1 MFVKEQKQMAS
12 KIVSARVKHTGYLA
26 GYFALL
32 LYTVSGLMFQGSVW
46 LLAGALC
53 WFGIVSR
60 FFGNYIYNY
69 NKKRLEEISL
79 RTERQKREETNGDQK
94 GKKSILNFGFLS
106 Q

>member
-1 MFVKEQKQMAS
+1 MAS
-12 KIVSARVKHTGYLA
+12 KIVSARLKQTGYLA

-32 LYTVSGLMFQGSVW
+32 LYTMSGLMFQGNMW

-69 NKKRLEEISL
+69 NKKRLQEISL
-79 RTERQKREETNGDQK
+79 RTERQKRGETESDQK
-94 GKKSILNFGFLS
+94 GKRSILKLRFMF